1 MVGSSQHHPDE
12 DVSRLDANK
21 LTAVPL
27 GAVLVHGKE
36 VKVALIWRKVW
47 MLVHVWV
54 QMRRRALSKHSSP
67 GYIYLCQQ
75 AVARHTAGEIQ
86 KSGSGKSRLCRFDAW
101 RRSGAAGLQHY
112 FSFTF
117 CELFECNPTFSIPA

>member
-1 MVGSSQHHPDE
+1 MVGSSQHHQDE
-12 DVSRLDANK
+12 DVWRLDANK

-27 GAVLVHGKE
+27 GAVLVHEE

-47 MLVHVWV
+47 TLVHVLV

-67 GYIYLCQQ
+67 GDIYLCEL
-75 AVARHTAGEIQ
+75 AVALHTAGEIQ
-86 KSGSGKSRLCRFDAW
+86 KSGSGNSRLCRFDAW
-101 RRSGAAGLQHY
+101 RRSGAPSLQHH

-117 CELFECNPTFSIPA
+117 CA